1 VQVAKLKPKATKCY
15 TINDQQTEFQ
25 MLAFKQIEMP
35 ALPESAGMLARSEM
49 YAVENH
55 AAVAPTKV
63 GLESQLDFRLDSD
76 MGVSNTFSVPFFDY
90 CGMLQNRYYPKN
102 TLSASLKLA

>member
-1 VQVAKLKPKATKCY
+1 
-15 TINDQQTEFQ
+15 

-35 ALPESAGMLARSEM
+35 ALPESNVRLARSEM

-55 AAVAPTKV
+55 EAVAPTKV
-63 GLESQLDFRLDSD
+63 GFESQLDFRLDSD

-90 CGMLQNRYYPKN
+90 CGLLQNRYYPKN
-102 TLSASLKLA
+102 TLSMSLKLAQLTEKYTQKG